1 MRWHGAAVLHRP
13 GGDHR
18 CGAGILQPA
27 GHLPARH
34 GGGDRLRAGLF
45 AGNIAGLVSNSL
57 MGLALDLTGKSGGAL
72 WAFAGCLLLSSLL
85 VVALPAKVV
94 NR

>member
-1 MRWHGAAVLHRP
+1 MTKWVEHGNGICWEESTLLA
-13 GGDHR
+13 D
-18 CGAGILQPA
+18 AGL
-27 GHLPARH
+27 RH
-34 GGGDRLRAGLF
+34 G
-45 AGNIAGLVSNSL
+45 V
-57 MGLALDLTGKSGGAL
+57 TGKSGGAL

>member
-1 MRWHGAAVLHRP
+1 M
-13 GGDHR
+13 
-18 CGAGILQPA
+18 
-27 GHLPARH
+27 
-34 GGGDRLRAGLF
+34 
-45 AGNIAGLVSNSL
+45 SNSL

-85 VVALPAKVV
+85 VIALPAKVV

>member
-1 MRWHGAAVLHRP
+1 MVE
-13 GGDHR
+13 R
-18 CGAGILQPA
+18 CG
-27 GHLPARH
+27 R
-34 GGGDRLRAGLF
+34 DRSAE
-45 AGNIAGLVSNSL
+45 ANPNHNT
-57 MGLALDLTGKSGGAL
+57 ALGPGYVGKSGGAL